1 MNPTE
6 AMKQLKSNYPKTKT
20 EDILHHL
27 LSCGDITPERLF
39 RIAEEYDEQPKT
51 YLFNWTCGGYNTVYA
66 KNLQEA
72 IKKCKSKEGLSH
84 IFNDG
89 KGSTLTVD
97 LATIRIP
104 KKGEIEA
111 LDRSWD

>member
-6 AMKQLKSNYPKTKT
+6 AMKQLKEKYPKTKT
-20 EDILHHL
+20 EDILLHL

-51 YLFNWTCGGYNTVYA
+51 YLFNWNGGGYNTVYA

-72 IKKCKSKEGLSH
+72 RDKCQKKNLEIIL
-84 IFNDG
+84 
-89 KGSTLTVD
+89 KGTELDID
-97 LATIRIP
+97 LDSIRLP

-111 LDRSWD
+111 LDRSSH